1 MLANPSHNIS
11 STFVEKK
18 FSCLFPGTFSAL
30 LTGLIE
36 VVVVSWVYGVDNFLE
51 DIRRMIGWTGQGRL
65 YSFHKAY
72 WTITWKFVTP
82 TLLTVILVASILD
95 YQPMKYGD
103 SVYPDWA
110 NGMGWVVSM
119 VSVACIP
126 LVMLWKV
133 VMMGRWRIIS
143 KDDRWYELTKPT
155 PEWGSAEREFLKN
168 EANKDDICE
177 II

>member
-1 MLANPSHNIS
+1 MH
-11 STFVEKK
+11 
-18 FSCLFPGTFSAL
+18 PGTFSAL

-36 VVVVSWVYGVDNFLE
+36 VLVVSWVYGVDNFLE

-65 YSFHKAY
+65 YSLHRIY
-72 WTITWKFVTP
+72 WTITWKVVTP

-95 YQPMKYGD
+95 YKPMKYGD

-133 VMMGRWRIIS
+133 GMKGRWRIIS
-143 KDDRWYELTKPT
+143 KDDCWEDLTKT
-155 PEWGSAEREFLKN
+155 SPEWGRAEREFLKTEN
-168 EANKDDICE
+168 DRNDKNDIGE
-177 II
+177 LL

>member
-1 MLANPSHNIS
+1 MD
-11 STFVEKK
+11 
-18 FSCLFPGTFSAL
+18 PGTFSAL

-36 VVVVSWVYGVDNFLE
+36 VLVVSWVYGVDNFLE

-65 YSFHKAY
+65 YSLHRMY
-72 WTITWKFVTP
+72 WTITWKVVTP

-133 VMMGRWRIIS
+133 GMKGRWRIIS
-143 KDDRWYELTKPT
+143 KDDRWEELTKPS
-155 PEWGSAEREFLKN
+155 PEWGRAEREFLKKEKN
-168 EANKDDICE
+168 MNDKNDIGE
-177 II
+177 LL